1 MNVPNRIIACLAGLL
16 ALFAAVRPAHAYWE
30 YGHESVARIAWE
42 QMRPDTRRQV
52 AALLRQGRLLETPE
66 CPVATIEQ
74 ASVWADCI
82 KPLGDRFAYV
92 YSWHYQN
99 VDVCKPFDLKS
110 PCKDGNC
117 VSAQIERNA
126 RLLADPKVP
135 TRERLMALA
144 LLVHFVGDLHQPMHA
159 GDHQDLGGNKVAAS
173 YGIVGG
179 RANLHSIWDGW
190 LAERAISTPP
200 SGPSAILAQVPATER
215 ERIASGTVED
225 WSREMWGKA
234 RDLAYKTLVGDPCGN
249 GPIERPTLTEAQVRE
264 LIPEVRTDV
273 VEGGIRLAR
282 LIDDALGPEHK
293 APGQKS

>member
-1 MNVPNRIIACLAGLL
+1 MPNRFVAAVCGMVALL
-16 ALFAAVRPAHAYWE
+16 AVASPAHAYWE
-30 YGHESVARIAWE
+30 YGHESVARVAWE
-42 QMRPDTRRQV
+42 QMRPETRRQV

-66 CPVATIEQ
+66 CPVRTIEQ
-74 ASVWADCI
+74 ASVWADCV

-110 PCKDGNC
+110 ACKDGNC

-144 LLVHFVGDLHQPMHA
+144 LLVHFMGDLHQPMHA
-159 GDHQDLGGNKVAAS
+159 GDHQDLGGNRVAAN

-190 LAERAISTPP
+190 LAERAISSPP
-200 SGPSAILAQVPATER
+200 SGPSAILAQIPAAER

-234 RDLAYKTLVGDPCGN
+234 RDLAYKTLVGDPCGA
-249 GPIERPTLTEAQVRE
+249 GPVERPTLTEAQVRE

-293 APGQKS
+293 APGQKR

>member
-1 MNVPNRIIACLAGLL
+1 MPNRFVVLL
-16 ALFAAVRPAHAYWE
+16 VGMIALFTAARPAHAYWE

-66 CPVATIEQ
+66 CPVSTIEQ

-99 VDVCKPFDLKS
+99 VDVCKPFDLKAA
-110 PCKDGNC
+110 CKDGNC

-135 TRERLMALA
+135 VRERLMALA
-144 LLVHFVGDLHQPMHA
+144 LLVHFMGDLHQPMHA
-159 GDHQDLGGNKVAAS
+159 GDHQDLGGNKVAAN

-200 SGPSAILAQVPATER
+200 SGPSAILAQISVTDR
-215 ERIASGTVED
+215 ERIASGSVED

-234 RDLAYKTLVGDPCGN
+234 RDLAYKTLVGDPCGA
-249 GPIERPTLTEAQVRE
+249 GPVERPILTEAQVRE

-273 VEGGIRLAR
+273 AEGGIRLAR

-293 APGQKS
+293 APGQKR

>member
-1 MNVPNRIIACLAGLL
+1 MPNRLVAAFCGAL
-16 ALFAAVRPAHAYWE
+16 ALSSLAAPANAYWE

-42 QMRPDTRRQV
+42 QMRPGTRRQV
-52 AALLRQGRLLETPE
+52 ATLLRQGRLLETPE

-110 PCKDGNC
+110 ACKDGNC

-159 GDHQDLGGNKVAAS
+159 GDHQDLGGNKVAAN

-234 RDLAYKTLVGDPCGN
+234 RDLAYKTLVGDPCGA
-249 GPIERPTLTEAQVRE
+249 GQVERPTLTEMQVRE

>member
-1 MNVPNRIIACLAGLL
+1 MPNRIFAYLAGLL
-16 ALFAAVRPAHAYWE
+16 ALLAATTPAHGYWE
-30 YGHESVARIAWE
+30 YGHESIARIAWE

-52 AALLRQGRLLETPE
+52 AALLRQGRLLETPD

-82 KPLGDRFAYV
+82 KPLGDRFAYA

-110 PCKDGNC
+110 ACKDGNC

-126 RLLADPKVP
+126 RLLADTKVP

-144 LLVHFVGDLHQPMHA
+144 FLVHFVGDLHQPMHA
-159 GDHQDLGGNKVAAS
+159 GDRQDLGGNRVAAN

-179 RANLHSIWDGW
+179 RANLHGIWDGW

-200 SGPSAILAQVPATER
+200 SGPSAILAQAPTAER
-215 ERIASGTVED
+215 ARIASGTVED

-234 RDLAYKTLVGDPCGN
+234 RDLAYKTLVGDPCGA
-249 GPIERPTLTEAQVRE
+249 GPVERPTLTEAQVRE
-264 LIPEVRTDV
+264 LIPEIRTDV
-273 VEGGIRLAR
+273 AEGGIRHAR

-293 APGQKS
+293 APGQKG

>member
-1 MNVPNRIIACLAGLL
+1 MPNRLFAALCGLL
-16 ALFAAVRPAHAYWE
+16 ALFSFAAPAQAYWE
-30 YGHESVARIAWE
+30 YGHETVARVAWL
-42 QMRPDTRRQV
+42 QMRPDTRAKV
-52 AALLRQGRLLETPE
+52 VALLRQGRLLETPD
-66 CPVATIEQ
+66 CPVATLEQ

-99 VDVCKPFDLKS
+99 VDVCKPFDLKAA
-110 PCKDGNC
+110 CKDGNC

-135 TRERLMALA
+135 VRERLMALA
-144 LLVHFVGDLHQPMHA
+144 LLVHFMGDLHQPMHA
-159 GDHQDLGGNKVAAS
+159 GDHQDLGGNKVAAN

-200 SGPSAILAQVPATER
+200 SGPSAILAQISVTDR
-215 ERIASGTVED
+215 ERIASGSVED

-234 RDLAYKTLVGDPCGN
+234 RDLAYKTLVGDPCGA
-249 GPIERPTLTEAQVRE
+249 GPVERPILTEAQVRE

-273 VEGGIRLAR
+273 AEGGIRLAR

-293 APGQKS
+293 APGQKR